1 MSPRN
6 EVFEA
11 ISFDASSDASEP
23 LIAAGDAEER
33 DHRLEDKVVSRF
45 KFLYRLLGLLVG
57 FFCQFS
63 TLLVNF
69 LLITIWGVDIVTK
82 SKTDA
87 FVFSL
92 LCTFFFSAI
101 VFVISG
107 FLRNRVA
114 ITYSAVGGRS
124 KELLDEMVLYMES
137 DFAVGFLLGLSLA
150 FTMAAVR
157 LGMSAQTVYFLVALL
172 VVAFFWYKILIMC
185 FAINIKPSSS
195 HRSTAERTT
204 V

>member
-114 ITYSAVGGRS
+114 ITYSAIGGRS
-124 KELLDEMVLYMES
+124 NEVLDEMVLHMENH
-137 DFAVGFLLGLSLA
+137 FFVGFLVGISLVC
-150 FTMAAVR
+150 TMAAVR
-157 LGMSAQTVYFLVALL
+157 LGMLAQTVYFLVALL
-172 VVAFFWYKILIMC
+172 VVNLFWYKIIMMR
-185 FAINIKPSSS
+185 FATNIKPSSS
-195 HRSTAERTT
+195 SRPTAERTT

>member
-1 MSPRN
+1 MFRRN
-6 EVFEA
+6 EVFQA
-11 ISFDASSDASEP
+11 IPFDASSDASEP
-23 LIAAGDAEER
+23 LIAAGDAEEE
-33 DHRLEDKVVSRF
+33 DHRLQEMVFSRI
-45 KFLYRLLGLLVG
+45 KFSYRLSGLLVG
-57 FFCQFS
+57 FFSQIF
-63 TLLVNF
+63 TLGGNVLV
-69 LLITIWGVDIVTK
+69 ITIWGKDAAIKT
-82 SKTDA
+82 KTDI
-87 FVFSL
+87 FVVGP
-92 LCTFFFSAI
+92 LCIFFFSAI

-137 DFAVGFLLGLSLA
+137 DFAVGFLVGLSLA

-195 HRSTAERTT
+195 RRSTAERTT